1 LINRLLAV
9 SLNISER
16 GLPLL
21 EDPRSLGESLKGRFR
36 EYWNYRVG
44 DYRIV
49 VDIQDDVLRVLVVQ
63 IGNRKEVYR

>member
-1 LINRLLAV
+1 M
-9 SLNISER
+9 
-16 GLPLL
+16 PLL